1 MPAIEQKTRTLI
13 PRGTEQTLVVET
25 LQDMTIALEEGATL
39 NFVLFGTKGW
49 EETAHVRFELLGSNC
64 ELNFLGFII
73 GREKAKFPFE
83 TISHH
88 QVPQTKAHYNVKA
101 ALYDSALVDYQGTLI
116 IDKPAQLADTYLS
129 HHTLLMSDKARARTI
144 PALEIEAD
152 DVVAGHAATIG
163 KVDKELMFYLK
174 SRGIDPKAAERLLIT
189 GFFES
194 HLEMI
199 PDEQIRE
206 ELRTKIIDALPFSH
220 ES

>member
-1 MPAIEQKTRTLI
+1 MLAVIEPTTRIARNEEKTLI
-13 PRGTEQTLVVET
+13 VER
-25 LQDMTIALEEGATL
+25 LQDATITLEEGTRL
-39 NFVLFGTKGW
+39 YFILFGTTGW
-49 EETAHVRFELLGSNC
+49 DALAKVQFEFVGSNS

-73 GREKAKFPFE
+73 GRDKAKFRFE

-88 QVPQTKAHYNVKA
+88 KVPQTKAHYNVKA
-101 ALYDSALVDYQGTLI
+101 ALYDSSVVDYKGTLV
-116 IDKPAQLADTYLS
+116 IDKPAQMTDVYLS

-194 HLEMI
+194 HLNMVS
-199 PDEQIRE
+199 DEQARE
-206 ELRTKIIDALPFSH
+206 VLRTKITHALPFSY